1 MTHSDRQ
8 RDFTAA
14 NARAKRL
21 RRDPTT
27 AEKHFWRALRKLD
40 GFHFRRQV
48 ALGPYVFDFGDHGR
62 KLLIE
67 LDGGIHARPEVQ
79 ARDRTKADVAAAQG
93 YRVVRI
99 PNEHAFGDGEFAI
112 AAILMAVEE

>member
-21 RRDPTT
+21 RREPTA
-27 AEKHFWRALRKLD
+27 AEARLWNLLRKLD
-40 GFHFRRQV
+40 GFHFRRQL
-48 ALGPYVFDFGDHGR
+48 ALGSYVFDFGDHGH

-67 LDGGIHARPEVQ
+67 LDGGIHDLPEVQ
-79 ARDRTKADVAAAQG
+79 TRERKKRLHKRKAT
-93 YRVVRI
+93 
-99 PNEHAFGDGEFAI
+99 
-112 AAILMAVEE
+112 ILCADQTNMPSATASLR